1 MTTTR
6 VHLDAV
12 HAGHDGSDVL
22 RGVSTDLRAGTVT
35 ALVGDNGSGKSTLLE
50 VLAGTHPL
58 RAGRVEH
65 HGSQR
70 PAFVP
75 QRSAVSD
82 ALPLTVVQTV
92 RMGRWARRGAL
103 RRLRPEDHEAVA
115 HCLDRLDVADLAG
128 RALHT
133 LSGGQ
138 RQRVL
143 VAQGLAQEADL
154 LLLDEPSTGL
164 DTDAR
169 AAIAHVLTEER
180 DRGRAVLVATHA
192 ADEAGGADRVL
203 RLHGGLLS
211 EESVFGGH
219 QGVGQ
224 DTERPRGKA

>member
-6 VHLDAV
+6 VLLDAV
-12 HAGHDGSDVL
+12 HAGYDGVDVL
-22 RGVSTDLRAGTVT
+22 RGVTADLRAGTVT
-35 ALVGDNGSGKSTLLE
+35 ALVGANGTGKSTLLG

-58 RAGRVEH
+58 RAGRVRH
-65 HGSQR
+65 HGPRR

-75 QRSAVSD
+75 QRSAVPD

-92 RMGRWARRGAL
+92 RMGRWARRGAW
-103 RRLRPEDHEAVA
+103 RRLRRVDHEAVA
-115 HCLDRLDVADLAG
+115 HCLDRLDVADLSG
-128 RALHT
+128 RGLHT

-169 AAIAHVLTEER
+169 AAIARVLTEER

-192 ADEAGGADRVL
+192 AAEARGADRVL
-203 RLHGGLLS
+203 RLHGGRLS
-211 EESVFGGH
+211 EE
-219 QGVGQ
+219 
-224 DTERPRGKA
+224 TAP

>member
-1 MTTTR
+1 MATTR

-12 HAGHDGSDVL
+12 HAGYDGIDVL
-22 RGVSTDLRAGTVT
+22 RGVSADLRAGAVT
-35 ALVGDNGSGKSTLLE
+35 ALVGDNGSGKSTLLG

-58 RAGRVEH
+58 RAGRIRH
-65 HGSQR
+65 HGPGR

-75 QRSAVSD
+75 QRSAVPD
-82 ALPLTVVQTV
+82 ALPLTAVQTV
-92 RMGRWARRGAL
+92 RMGRWARRGAW
-103 RRLRPEDHEAVA
+103 RRLRREDHEAVA
-115 HCLDRLDVADLAG
+115 HCLERLGVADLAG

-143 VAQGLAQEADL
+143 VAQGLAQEAGL

-169 AAIAHVLTEER
+169 GAIAHVLAEER

-192 ADEAGGADRVL
+192 ADEARGADRVL
-203 RLHGGLLS
+203 RLHGGRLS
-211 EESVFGGH
+211 EESA
-219 QGVGQ
+219 
-224 DTERPRGKA
+224 P

>member
-6 VHLDAV
+6 VRLDAV
-12 HAGHDGSDVL
+12 HAGHDGADVL
-22 RGVSTDLRAGTVT
+22 CGVTTDLRAGTVT
-35 ALVGDNGSGKSTLLE
+35 ALVGDNGSGKSTLLG

-65 HGSQR
+65 HGSRR

-75 QRSAVSD
+75 QRSAVPD

-92 RMGRWARRGAL
+92 RMGRWAHRGAW
-103 RRLRPEDHEAVA
+103 RRLRREDHEAVA
-115 HCLDRLDVADLAG
+115 HCLDRLDVADLSG

-169 AAIAHVLTEER
+169 AAIARVLTEER

-192 ADEAGGADRVL
+192 ADEARGADRVL
-203 RLHGGLLS
+203 RLYGGSLS
-211 EESVFGGH
+211 EE
-219 QGVGQ
+219 
-224 DTERPRGKA
+224 TLP

>member
-6 VHLDAV
+6 VQLDAV
-12 HAGHDGSDVL
+12 HAGYDGTDVL
-22 RGVSTDLRAGTVT
+22 RGVSADLRAGAVT
-35 ALVGDNGSGKSTLLE
+35 ALVGDNGSGKSTLLG

-58 RAGRVEH
+58 RGGRVRH
-65 HGSQR
+65 HGPQR

-75 QRSAVSD
+75 QRSAVPD

-92 RMGRWARRGAL
+92 RMGRWARRGAW
-103 RRLRPEDHEAVA
+103 RRLRREDHEAVA
-115 HCLDRLDVADLAG
+115 HCLARLDVADLAG
-128 RALHT
+128 RVLHT

-143 VAQGLAQEADL
+143 VAQGLAQEAEL

-169 AAIAHVLTEER
+169 AAIAHVLAEER

-192 ADEAGGADRVL
+192 ADEARGADRVL

-211 EESVFGGH
+211 EE
-219 QGVGQ
+219 
-224 DTERPRGKA
+224 PAP